1 VAAAQSRPVDM
12 AHLARY
18 TGGDAALNA
27 EVFELFVG
35 QATELMRQ
43 LESVIQTGDTQR
55 WRHVTHTVKGAARGI
70 GAFES
75 KPMSALWAR
84 ARSGLF
90 AVFELGGIELLDLKA
105 HLVDILDR
113 PGGQCTELYPEKPI
127 YDIPGLPIVT
137 GQELTDRLMEQIKPF
152 GAQFPSGQ
160 MASALEKLPTAAG
173 SCRPMRARRSWRRS
187 S

>member
-1 VAAAQSRPVDM
+1 M

-70 GAFES
+70 GAFEL
-75 KPMSALWAR
+75 ADA
-84 ARSGLF
+84 A
-90 AVFELGGIELLDLKA
+90 
-105 HLVDILDR
+105 
-113 PGGQCTELYPEKPI
+113 
-127 YDIPGLPIVT
+127 
-137 GQELTDRLMEQIKPF
+137 
-152 GAQFPSGQ
+152 
-160 MASALEKLPTAAG
+160 ASAEPIDPALDAERAAG
-173 SCRPMRARRSWRRS
+173 ALRQINAQAETVSLFIDAYLGH
-187 S
+187 